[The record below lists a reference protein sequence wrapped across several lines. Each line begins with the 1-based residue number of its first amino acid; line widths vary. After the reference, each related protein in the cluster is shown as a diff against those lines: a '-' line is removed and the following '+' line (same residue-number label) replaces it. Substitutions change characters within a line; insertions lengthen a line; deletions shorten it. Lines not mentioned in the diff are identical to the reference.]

1 MNTIGGRS
9 AGYSVSF
16 GLPNRWLSKKLS
28 MWLAWPRSMR
38 ALTDLSHSRA
48 PTVMAL
54 ARALISSVAMSG
66 TPLPR
71 WMTTGQA
78 AQHLGCSE
86 ATLRQWRSRGTSP
99 RYHKPAGSRL
109 VRYQREDLDDFLAPG
124 STTIKGGE

>member
-1 MNTIGGRS
+1 
-9 AGYSVSF
+9 
-16 GLPNRWLSKKLS
+16 
-28 MWLAWPRSMR
+28 MR

-54 ARALISSVAMSG
+54 ARTLISSVAMSG

-78 AQHLGCSE
+78 AQYLGCSE

-99 RYHKPAGSRL
+99 RDHKPAGSRL

-124 STTIKGGE
+124 STTHQGRRIIYAYRKQVRGVEREAVTDLTYWSSGADRPSD